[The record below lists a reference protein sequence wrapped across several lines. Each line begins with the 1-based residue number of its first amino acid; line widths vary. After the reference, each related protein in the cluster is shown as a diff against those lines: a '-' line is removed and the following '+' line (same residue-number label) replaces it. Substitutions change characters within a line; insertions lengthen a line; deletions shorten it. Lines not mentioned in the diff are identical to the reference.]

1 MGRLGFTE
9 LLVILAIVLLLFG
22 PKKLPELA
30 RSLGQAMKEFKKG
43 QEDIENTFTGNTSAS
58 NKQEV
63 YKAEEPTVHPV
74 DEDKKVQ

>member
-1 MGRLGFTE
+1 MGRMGFTE

-43 QEDIENTFTGNTSAS
+43 QEEIENTFTGNTTTT

-63 YKAEEPTVHPV
+63 YKAEETKPAE
-74 DEDKKVQ
+74 DETKVQ